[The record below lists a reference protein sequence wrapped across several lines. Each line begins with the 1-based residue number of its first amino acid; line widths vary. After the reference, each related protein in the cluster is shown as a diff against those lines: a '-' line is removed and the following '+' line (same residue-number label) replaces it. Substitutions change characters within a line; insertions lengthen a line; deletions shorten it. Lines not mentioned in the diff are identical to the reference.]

1 MWARISTDLSAYLSP
16 QHVHRYPDAP
26 CMHLHAHS
34 HTHWGL
40 HSILGYDGALGCTTH
55 THLPTLTR
63 TQVRHIARN
72 FIDDRTSDATIT
84 IGINAIR
91 EICARQPLGMD
102 SLLLSDLVDY
112 ASHKDKAV
120 VNAARSLLKLFRTKN
135 PHMLRKKDRGRHW
148 KLLDEAHYGDMS
160 AGHRIPGVE
169 RLEEQE
175 HAVDQWARQQQ
186 AKQRRVHADVDLDMS
201 SGLSGTGDDCAASVA
216 AADGLGAHS
225 IDAHDET
232 GSCAGS
238 GFGAGEASRQ
248 RRVVGRKRL
257 GALLPARVAMNQ
269 GARWDDWDRPP
280 TPGKGVRVG
289 GAGSVAG
296 EIEGVPGRLLEALIP
311 LAKSMQKHCHGV
323 KGAGKEWVVD
333 VGVGRGVMN
342 RLEFDRAL
350 RRQAEKR
357 GLVSRRSGLLTARG
371 LQLTRQFQAHQK
383 AARDGDLSLVSTVN
397 NWGGRGAGS
406 VAGAEGGAAGRA
418 QVASGLAQRLQH
430 MLGVSAVASA
440 WRAPDKAETVTQTR
454 GADDGM
460 NRTRDTDVQHAPG
473 PLASLAGHGGGLGDG
488 GEVGDETAAEAG
500 ARVDGVEA
508 PVQGAAATVVAPDA
522 EPPSLCAVHEAL
534 SGGGASEEE
543 GQRAKKAKTSHSQD
557 EAEGEGAGD
566 AWEGPHGEPLAG
578 EDWLQLPGGQLPGA
592 EDLLSGTASDDL
604 ESRGGEG
611 EEDEAWLD
619 RGLVEAVSHQDGR
632 VAATAAE
639 SILDGGA
646 WGGGRLDA
654 TLPIEAQRLFT
665 DEDFERIA
673 AAQRDKKGRADDA
686 SVADKGQYARV
697 EGDALLGARKIR
709 MSKAQQKADKM
720 DARRARKAKGA
731 LGKRQKSIRNA
742 DRLRTQPLPMVWD
755 KLRRQKKKEMDSH
768 SSKRVARKA
777 FRGHFHKTKRK

>member
-1 MWARISTDLSAYLSP
+1 M
-16 QHVHRYPDAP
+16 
-26 CMHLHAHS
+26 
-34 HTHWGL
+34 
-40 HSILGYDGALGCTTH
+40 
-55 THLPTLTR
+55 
-63 TQVRHIARN
+63 RHIARN

-148 KLLDEAHYGDMS
+148 KLRDEAHYGDMS

-169 RLEEQE
+169 RFEEQE
-175 HAVDQWARQQQ
+175 RAVDEWAHQQQ
-186 AKQRRVHADVDLDMS
+186 AKQRREHADVDLDMS
-201 SGLSGTGDDCAASVA
+201 SGLSATGADCAASVA
-216 AADGLGAHS
+216 AADGLGAQS
-225 IDAHDET
+225 IDAPAET
-232 GSCAGS
+232 GSGAGS
-238 GFGAGEASRQ
+238 GFGAGEEASRQ
-248 RRVVGRKRL
+248 RRVGRKRL
-257 GALLPARVAMNQ
+257 GALLPARVAMNH

-280 TPGKGVRVG
+280 APNKGVRVG

-296 EIEGVPGRLLEALIP
+296 EIEGVPGKLLEALIP
-311 LAKSMQKHCHGV
+311 LSKSMQKHCHGV

-342 RLEFDRAL
+342 RLDFDRAL

-383 AARDGDLSLVSTVN
+383 AAREGDLSLVSTVK
-397 NWGGRGAGS
+397 NWGGGGADS
-406 VAGAEGGAAGRA
+406 VAGAAGRA
-418 QVASGLAQRLQH
+418 QVASGLAQRLQQT
-430 MLGVSAVASA
+430 LGLSALASA
-440 WRAPDKAETVTQTR
+440 WQAPENAETGTQTP
-454 GADDGM
+454 GADNGM
-460 NRTRDTDVQHAPG
+460 KRTRGTDDQDAPR
-473 PLASLAGHGGGLGDG
+473 PLASAAGHRGGLGDG
-488 GEVGDETAAEAG
+488 GEVEDETAVEAE

-508 PVQGAAATVVAPDA
+508 PVQDAAETVVAPDA
-522 EPPSLCAVHEAL
+522 EPPSLCAVQEAL

-557 EAEGEGAGD
+557 KVEGEGADD
-566 AWEGPHGEPLAG
+566 AWEGLHGEPVAG
-578 EDWLQLPGGQLPGA
+578 ADWLQLPGGQLPGA
-592 EDLLSGTASDDL
+592 QDLLSGTASDDL

-619 RGLVEAVSHQDGR
+619 RGLVEAASHQNGR

-665 DEDFERIA
+665 DEDFERMA
-673 AAQRDKKGRADDA
+673 AAQRDQKGRADDA
-686 SVADKGQYARV
+686 ADVDKGQYARV